1 MTVQEIIAIVL
12 ASTGLIFMMIST
24 FGIIKLP
31 DFYTRL
37 HAAGIGDTLGAMLI
51 FAAMIVMTG
60 FKLISLKILILIL
73 VIMLTNPMG
82 TNMIIIT
89 AIKKHHY
96 LEDEMIPEPK
106 SVNNSEN
113 DSEINSEINT
123 ENKENNTKRIKEE
136 AE

>member
-12 ASTGLIFMMIST
+12 ASAGLIFMFISA
-24 FGIIKLP
+24 FGIIRLP

-82 TNMIIIT
+82 TNMIILT
-89 AIKKHHY
+89 AIKKNHY
-96 LEDEMIPEPK
+96 LEDEMIPEK
-106 SVNNSEN
+106 G
-113 DSEINSEINT
+113 
-123 ENKENNTKRIKEE
+123 NKKEE